1 MGSPVAAAPDP
12 MIADLDNRIQ
22 AIQFQT
28 APDISGT
35 TTLQLRSGSGGT
47 SQLATFGL
55 PLEASFS
62 PGGVGRVTLTATPTY
77 LNAGTVPT
85 DIGDAQNFGT
95 AVFTNLLNNLGANP
109 RIAQPGAQTAA
120 GVGLDLGYTDKWLS
134 LDVGST
140 PLGFAISN
148 VVGGAEIAPTIGQDL
163 VLRVTGER
171 RAVTDSLLS
180 YAGATD
186 PLTGVWGGVTR
197 TRVHAQLEFSPGQA
211 NFYAGGGYDWLS
223 GKNVLSNTEVELGA
237 GGSYPLY
244 KTPSDEVRVGL
255 NLVYFGYSNNQD
267 HFTVGYGGYFS
278 PQDYVAAVV
287 PVTWT
292 ANRGPLTYTLGGS
305 VGLQTFNANGGAI
318 FPTLPGAQ
326 ELVSLIS
333 SVDSSVQGSYAA
345 QNVTGIVGGLN
356 GSFEYHLTPQLQVG
370 GSAAYQK
377 SADWNEADV
386 MAFARYTFVN
396 GE

>member
-1 MGSPVAAAPDP
+1 M
-12 MIADLDNRIQ
+12 
-22 AIQFQT
+22 
-28 APDISGT
+28 
-35 TTLQLRSGSGGT
+35 
-47 SQLATFGL
+47 

-62 PGGVGRVTLTATPTY
+62 PGGVGRVTFAATPTY

-85 DIGDAQNFGT
+85 AIGTAQNFGT
-95 AVFTNLLNNLGANP
+95 TVFTNLFNNLLGTN
-109 RIAQPGAQTAA
+109 IAQPGSQTAS
-120 GVGLDLGYTDKWLS
+120 GVGLDLAYTDKWLT

-140 PLGFAISN
+140 PLGFAITN
-148 VVGGAEIAPTIGQDL
+148 FVGGVEIAPTIGQNL

-171 RAVTDSLLS
+171 RAVTDSLVS

-197 TRVHAQLEFSPGQA
+197 DRVHAQLEFSPGQA
-211 NFYAGGGYDWLS
+211 NFYAGGGYDWLN
-223 GKNVLSNTEVELGA
+223 GKNVLSNNEVELGA
-237 GGSYPLY
+237 GGSYPVY
-244 KTPSDEVRVGL
+244 KTPADEVRVGL

-278 PQDYVAAVV
+278 PQNYVAAVV

-292 ANRGPLTYTLGGS
+292 ANRGPLTYTVGGS

-326 ELVSLIS
+326 QLVSLLASLDTTI
-333 SVDSSVQGSYAA
+333 QGSYAA
-345 QNVTGIVGGLN
+345 QNVTGIVGGVN

-386 MAFARYTFVN
+386 MAFARYTFLTA
-396 GE
+396 E